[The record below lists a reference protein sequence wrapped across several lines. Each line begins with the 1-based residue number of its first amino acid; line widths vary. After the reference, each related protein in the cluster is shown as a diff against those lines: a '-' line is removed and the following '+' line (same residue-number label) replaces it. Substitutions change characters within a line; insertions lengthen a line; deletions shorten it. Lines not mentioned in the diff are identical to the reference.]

1 MAITP
6 YKNPWQLKL
15 VPIVIDFY
23 KYTEY
28 ECEKPTKPAINV
40 FSAILQASENLGHFE
55 VSRHSQVIV
64 PVWCFIYVSCIQ
76 FNRISIQSYFNSIVF
91 S

>member
-28 ECEKPTKPAINV
+28 ECEKTTKPAINV
-40 FSAILQASENLGHFE
+40 FSAILQA
-55 VSRHSQVIV
+55 I
-64 PVWCFIYVSCIQ
+64 
-76 FNRISIQSYFNSIVF
+76 
-91 S
+91 